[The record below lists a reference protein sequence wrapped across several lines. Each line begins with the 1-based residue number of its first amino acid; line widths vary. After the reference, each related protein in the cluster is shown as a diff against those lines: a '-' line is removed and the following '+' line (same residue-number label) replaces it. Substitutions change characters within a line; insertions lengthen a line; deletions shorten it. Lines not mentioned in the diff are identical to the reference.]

1 MNQAFCAVATMK
13 PRDFRD
19 AGPGPLVLVV
29 DDHDDAREGYARL
42 LAASGYRAE
51 MAADGLEAIEKATTL
66 HPDLVVM
73 DLSMPGLN
81 GWEATRRLKTQEQTQ
96 AIPVIALTAHVV
108 GHAREVAL
116 AAGCDA
122 FLTKPCF
129 PDDLLRE
136 VARLLKPR

>member
-1 MNQAFCAVATMK
+1 MKGDASFGTMK
-13 PRDFRD
+13 P
-19 AGPGPLVLVV
+19 AHSNHQPLVLVV
-29 DDHDDAREGYARL
+29 DDHEDARESYARV
-42 LAASGYRAE
+42 LAANGYRAE
-51 MAADGLEAIEKATTL
+51 AAANGLEALDKAVAL
-66 HPDLVVM
+66 QPDLIVM

-81 GWEATRRLKTQEQTQ
+81 GWEATRRLKMMESTQE
-96 AIPVIALTAHVV
+96 IPVIAVTAHVV

-129 PDDLLRE
+129 PEDLLRE

>member
-1 MNQAFCAVATMK
+1 MK
-13 PRDFRD
+13 PPDFRSD
-19 AGPGPLVLVV
+19 GREPLVLVV
-29 DDHDDAREGYARL
+29 DDHDDARESYVRL
-42 LAASGYRAE
+42 LAGHGYRAA
-51 MAADGLEAIEKATTL
+51 MAADGLEAIEKAVTL
-66 HPDLVVM
+66 HPDLIVM

-122 FLTKPCF
+122 FLTKPIF

-136 VARLLKPR
+136 VARLLKTR

>member
-1 MNQAFCAVATMK
+1 MMKGDGIFGTMK
-13 PRDFRD
+13 PQPLHS
-19 AGPGPLVLVV
+19 GHLPLVLVV
-29 DDHDDAREGYARL
+29 DDHEDAREGYSRVL
-42 LAASGYRAE
+42 TGGGYRAE
-51 MAADGLEAIEKATTL
+51 AAADGLEALEKAL
-66 HPDLVVM
+66 DLRPDVIVM

-81 GWEATRRLKTQEQTQ
+81 GWEATRRLKTMESTRE
-96 AIPVIALTAHVV
+96 IPVIAVTAHVV

-129 PDDLLRE
+129 PEDLLRE

>member
-1 MNQAFCAVATMK
+1 MK
-13 PRDFRD
+13 PHPPHSDQ
-19 AGPGPLVLVV
+19 PLVLVV
-29 DDHDDAREGYARL
+29 DDHEDARESYARL
-42 LAASGYRAE
+42 LAANGYRAE
-51 MAADGLEAIEKATTL
+51 AAADGLEALEKAL
-66 HPDLVVM
+66 ALRPDLIVM

-81 GWEATRRLKTQEQTQ
+81 GWEATRRLKTTESTRE
-96 AIPVIALTAHVV
+96 IPVIAMTAHVV

-129 PDDLLRE
+129 PEDLLRE

>member
-1 MNQAFCAVATMK
+1 MK
-13 PRDFRD
+13 PHPPHS
-19 AGPGPLVLVV
+19 GQQPLVLVV
-29 DDHDDAREGYARL
+29 DDHEDARESYARV
-42 LAASGYRAE
+42 LAANGYRAE
-51 MAADGLEAIEKATTL
+51 AAADGFEALDKAL
-66 HPDLVVM
+66 ALRPDLIVM

-81 GWEATRRLKTQEQTQ
+81 GWEATRRLKTTESTHE
-96 AIPVIALTAHVV
+96 IPVIAVTAHVV

-129 PDDLLRE
+129 PEDLLRE